1 MFLFLF
7 QILRFAQDDTDGL
20 RMTGGAGSQLVD
32 YIQQLGQVV
41 LRVCIA
47 RS

>member
-1 MFLFLF
+1 MTSGPD
-7 QILRFAQDDTDGL
+7 QILRFAQDDIRAQDD
-20 RMTGGAGSQLVD
+20 RGAGSQLVD

>member
-1 MFLFLF
+1 MTSGPD

-20 RMTGGAGSQLVD
+20 RMTGAGSQLVD

>member
-20 RMTGGAGSQLVD
+20 RMTGGRMT
-32 YIQQLGQVV
+32 LGPDQI
-41 LRVCIA
+41 LRFA
-47 RS
+47 QDDRGPG

>member
-1 MFLFLF
+1 MTLGPD

-20 RMTGGAGSQLVD
+20 RMTGGAGSQLVE
-32 YIQQLGQVV
+32 YIKQLGQVV
-41 LRVCIA
+41 LPVFIA